1 MLTEVRYN
9 KLFSRLRGRTK
20 ERPAP
25 TRDAYASVHQA
36 ELTLPG
42 QVALRVQGLQ
52 KRYGVREAVAG
63 VSFEVR
69 EGEVFGLLGPN
80 GAGKTTTLAMLAT
93 QRRPSAGDATVFGH
107 RLSTEV
113 RVVRRLIGI
122 VPQALALYPRLTA
135 AENLRFFGRVY
146 GVESGELEER
156 IDELLQFVGLA
167 ERRDEY
173 VATFSGGMKR
183 RVNLAVGL
191 VHRPKLLLLDE
202 PTAGVDPQS
211 RERIFAIVRQLR
223 AAGNAIL
230 YVTHYMEEA
239 EQLCDRLGIM
249 DQGKLLAVGTL
260 DELLAQRGCEESI
273 EVRGLPPGTD
283 FGPLQA
289 AEGPCRIERSHGVTR
304 FFIRNAAQF
313 LAPLQQIISRA
324 TGPVHVKMGPLSLE
338 HLFLHL
344 TGKELHD

>member
-1 MLTEVRYN
+1 MLTNDVYN
-9 KLFSRLRGRTK
+9 SLFSQLRGSTNRKSMT
-20 ERPAP
+20 
-25 TRDAYASVHQA
+25 TQDACSSVPKA
-36 ELTLPG
+36 EPRFPG
-42 QVALRVQGLQ
+42 PVALRVEGLRKQ
-52 KRYGVREAVAG
+52 YGAKEAVAG

-93 QRRPSAGDATVFGH
+93 QRRPSAGDATLFGH

-113 RVVRRLIGI
+113 REVRRLIGI
-122 VPQALALYPRLTA
+122 VPQDLAVYPMLTA

-146 GVESGELEER
+146 GVEGVELEER
-156 IDELLQFVGLA
+156 IDELLKFVGL
-167 ERRDEY
+167 EGRRDEY

-183 RVNLAVGL
+183 RLNLAVGL
-191 VHRPKLLLLDE
+191 VHRPKVILLDE
-202 PTAGVDPQS
+202 PTAGVDPHS
-211 RERIFAIVRQLR
+211 RERIFAIVRRLR
-223 AAGNAIL
+223 AADNAIL

-239 EQLCDRLGIM
+239 EELCDRLGIM

-260 DELLAQRGCEESI
+260 AELLAQLECAETI

-283 FGPLQA
+283 FGLLQA
-289 AEGPCRIERSHGVTR
+289 AGGACRIESSNGVTR
-304 FFIRNAAQF
+304 LFVRNAAQF
-313 LAPLQQIISRA
+313 LAPLQQIISRS

-338 HLFLHL
+338 HLFLYL

>member
-1 MLTEVRYN
+1 MNLTITTRNLIKTYS
-9 KLFSRLRGRTK
+9 SRTVVNNVSI
-20 ERPAP
+20 
-25 TRDAYASVHQA
+25 SVEQ
-36 ELTLPG
+36 G
-42 QVALRVQGLQ
+42 QIV
-52 KRYGVREAVAG
+52 
-63 VSFEVR
+63 
-69 EGEVFGLLGPN
+69 GLLGPN

-93 QRRPSAGDATVFGH
+93 QRRPSAGDATLFGH

-146 GVESGELEER
+146 GVESVELEER

-223 AAGNAIL
+223 AAGNAVL

-260 DELLAQRGCEESI
+260 DELLAQLGCAETI
-273 EVRGLPPGTD
+273 EVRGLSLGTD

-289 AEGPCRIERSHGVTR
+289 TEGACRIERSHAETR
-304 FFIRNAAQF
+304 FFVRNAAQF
-313 LAPLQQIISRA
+313 LAPLQQVISRA
-324 TGPVHVKMGPLSLE
+324 TGSVHVKMGPLSLA